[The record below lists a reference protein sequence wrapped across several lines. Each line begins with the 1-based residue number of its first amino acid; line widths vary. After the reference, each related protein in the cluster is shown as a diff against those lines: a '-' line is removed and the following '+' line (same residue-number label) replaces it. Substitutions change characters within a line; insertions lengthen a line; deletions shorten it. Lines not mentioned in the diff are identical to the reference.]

1 VESEPADRKAHDCVR
16 IQTVLV
22 VDDEASIRE
31 MLATVMELDGYR
43 VLQAHDG
50 RRALEVLAAE
60 DVNVVTL
67 DVMMPGMDGWE
78 VADLM
83 QVDPRFRSIPRV
95 MISGKPL
102 DELMRAC
109 GATQAAAVL
118 SKPLDVAT
126 LSALIEKLLAQAPQ
140 IPTPRMARRADCC
153 AQPHRGS

>member
-1 VESEPADRKAHDCVR
+1 VESEPADHKAHDCVR

-67 DVMMPGMDGWE
+67 DVMMPEWTVGRS
-78 VADLM
+78 
-83 QVDPRFRSIPRV
+83 PTSCRSIHA
-95 MISGKPL
+95 SGRS
-102 DELMRAC
+102 RA
-109 GATQAAAVL
+109 
-118 SKPLDVAT
+118 
-126 LSALIEKLLAQAPQ
+126 
-140 IPTPRMARRADCC
+140 
-153 AQPHRGS
+153 